1 LSVVQ
6 NSDRME
12 IMVGLPQPA
21 RTGYQSG
28 LLTQQTPLIAA
39 CHRCP
44 VETIPNYG
52 YQFVQWNTLPPN
64 MVTRCE
70 YISEEISTACNI
82 GEAWLASGT
91 ALVSAQSLQRG
102 IAMELELIIN
112 EGFSNPLAPRDFTA
126 SQHSPVA
133 QFSVVFET
141 SCADSSCVLYMIES
155 PVEQSKTQPYR
166 FLAAFNGSQ
175 PRRVW
180 SHSILEPRSAR
191 FMVAFLRSGSTSG
204 DDAILDQARILSI
217 NVTNTGVYRG
227 VQGGGAS
234 RCLPCPKG
242 SFGKCVPCPPGHYM
256 SLGTHE
262 CIPCPPNTVVNTTSE
277 RIGVESC
284 IKCGQNLHSSDGVAC
299 TSDGILTV
307 IRNNRTLNYDL
318 SAWLRKTWTATGV
331 KVFAREGASYYHS
344 FNFSLFSEKVQCK
357 EAYDSNDA
365 FPMND
370 QSREVVTGAACRLTV
385 LPDIGRNRT
394 KLGFVSPLLILKTF
408 CVFFTMNSFIY
419 TSYTPLVKCSSITEG
434 VEEASRPIDVHFWF
448 DALGATSE
456 ACPRGN
462 AYVATARC
470 APGKKEAEF
479 RLPRTCPDGTCDGC
493 LFHAIVESVQACPV
507 CRAGDYEM
515 IRGECVNGQ
524 QTIHYI
530 PDKHC
535 VLTGKEAQSRNDSC
549 SVLSEKEKLMLS
561 TGILAFIILCV
572 AFVVICQRNRRLEYK
587 YTRLV
592 ESRSDELP
600 TAETCGLVDDEDDEA
615 ADRVIFA
622 KGRRKIFS
630 GRDTD
635 AFFLFPSCSVN

>member
-1 LSVVQ
+1 MEKV
-6 NSDRME
+6 SDSDPGYS
-12 IMVGLPQPA
+12 GLAFTRECSLCPPGTSSKGGPKAERCTERPACRSSDYYPITEPCTNGTTRTTYKKVQPA
-21 RTGYQSG
+21 VCRDDIPG
-28 LLTQQTPLIAA
+28 AA
-39 CHRCP
+39 
-44 VETIPNYG
+44 
-52 YQFVQWNTLPPN
+52 TLPPPSA
-64 MVTRCE
+64 TRPCPLCNPGMAKDASGICTFCPAE
-70 YISEEISTACNI
+70 HFSEGDEISTACNI

-102 IAMELELIIN
+102 IAMELELIIK

-180 SHSILEPRSAR
+180 SHSILERRSAR

-217 NVTNTGVYRG
+217 NVTNIGAYRG

-242 SFGKCVPCPPGHYM
+242 SFGK
-256 SLGTHE
+256 
-262 CIPCPPNTVVNTTSE
+262 
-277 RIGVESC
+277 
-284 IKCGQNLHSSDGVAC
+284 
-299 TSDGILTV
+299 
-307 IRNNRTLNYDL
+307 
-318 SAWLRKTWTATGV
+318 TWTTTGV

-357 EAYDSNDA
+357 EAYDPNDA
-365 FPMND
+365 FSMND

-394 KLGFVSPLLILKTF
+394 KLAFVSPLLLATRLEEVSLRRDRLGWQLTDQLLEYEISTKKRILKTF
-408 CVFFTMNSFIY
+408 CVFFIMNSSTY
-419 TSYTPLVKCSSITEG
+419 TSYTLLVKYSCITEG

-448 DALGATSE
+448 DAVGATSE

-470 APGKKEAEF
+470 APGKKEVEF

-530 PDKHC
+530 PDK
-535 VLTGKEAQSRNDSC
+535 
-549 SVLSEKEKLMLS
+549 
-561 TGILAFIILCV
+561 
-572 AFVVICQRNRRLEYK
+572 LEYK

-592 ESRSDELP
+592 ESRSGELP

-615 ADRVIFA
+615 TDRVIFA
-622 KGRRKIFS
+622 KGRRKVFS

-635 AFFLFPSCSVN
+635 AFVPLENED